1 MMATSGNRS
10 WLGLAEVERLDGSAK
25 KHETPCGDGVMVWR
39 EWGAG
44 PALILLHG
52 GFGSWKHWV
61 SNIPAL
67 ADKFTV
73 YAADL
78 PGLGESQMPPEPISA
93 ESVGDIIGD
102 GIDALIGSDS
112 RFSIGAFSLGAVIAT
127 LIVKLRYACV
137 DQAVFIGAGGLGP
150 YWRNAVGDLRR
161 RSSSMT
167 EEMLRDLVRENLS
180 QTMIGNP
187 ALIDED
193 VITLQLGLLNR
204 RERLIGLPMSQ
215 SDIVLRCLPAIA
227 GKSVFVWG
235 RMDPYL
241 DPDVGQGIESLRAD
255 FPELDARI
263 IEDAG
268 HWANFE
274 QPARIEEIFLERS

>member
-1 MMATSGNRS
+1 
-10 WLGLAEVERLDGSAK
+10 
-25 KHETPCGDGVMVWR
+25 
-39 EWGAG
+39 
-44 PALILLHG
+44 
-52 GFGSWKHWV
+52 
-61 SNIPAL
+61 
-67 ADKFTV
+67 
-73 YAADL
+73 
-78 PGLGESQMPPEPISA
+78 
-93 ESVGDIIGD
+93 
-102 GIDALIGSDS
+102 
-112 RFSIGAFSLGAVIAT
+112 
-127 LIVKLRYACV
+127 
-137 DQAVFIGAGGLGP
+137 
-150 YWRNAVGDLRR
+150 
-161 RSSSMT
+161 MT

-227 GKSVFVWG
+227 GKSGFRLG
-235 RMDPYL
+235 PHGPYL